1 MPAPI
6 PALADTASLRIFDI
20 GKKMKL
26 AMQLILTA
34 EMQFQHIG
42 NQVGYDSPSEF
53 TTAFKKKYGK
63 LPSDYRLD

>member
-1 MPAPI
+1 
-6 PALADTASLRIFDI
+6 
-20 GKKMKL
+20 MKL

-63 LPSDYRLD
+63 LPSDYRLE